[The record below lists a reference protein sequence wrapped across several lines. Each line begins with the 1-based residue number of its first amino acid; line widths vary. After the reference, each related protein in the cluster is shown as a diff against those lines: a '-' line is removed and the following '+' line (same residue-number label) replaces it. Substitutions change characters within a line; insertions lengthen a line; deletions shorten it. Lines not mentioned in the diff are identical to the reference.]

1 MHGNLT
7 CTATARHQIKAIGR
21 NPCFLRV
28 FGLLKFWHRL
38 CSTLTSTPDDVS
50 VLKDEASH
58 NILTILT
65 RSLNMNEDIDYF
77 EYDLLRPSCY
87 TLSLFDQYEP
97 LAANDDTYEEID
109 TAYEN
114 LYPAIA

>member
-1 MHGNLT
+1 
-7 CTATARHQIKAIGR
+7 
-21 NPCFLRV
+21 
-28 FGLLKFWHRL
+28 
-38 CSTLTSTPDDVS
+38 
-50 VLKDEASH
+50 
-58 NILTILT
+58 
-65 RSLNMNEDIDYF
+65 MNEDTDYF